1 MSKIIKLS
9 KSDWMRIGR
18 ESGYIKE
25 AFAFPPAAMELVD
38 DKVRLDDNNVKF
50 KYLHNM
56 LTALGDKVN
65 MLSDEVKAMQ
75 NKQV

>member
-1 MSKIIKLS
+1 MSRIIKLS

-25 AFAFPPAAMELVD
+25 AFAWPPEIMGLVD
-38 DKVRLDDNNVKF
+38 DEESLDKNNWKF

-56 LTALGDKVN
+56 LTALGDKVD